1 MDYRFYFLG
10 HDCRICESRE
20 FEAADDADALKS
32 ASRLFTADGKP
43 HHRGFE
49 LWQDRRHIHTENC

>member
-10 HDCRICESRE
+10 QDCLISETRE
-20 FEAADDADALKS
+20 FEAEDDKAALVL
-32 ASRLFTADGKP
+32 AVQMFQHTQKP

>member
-10 HDCRICESRE
+10 QDRRICESRE
-20 FEAADDADALKS
+20 FEATDDAAALER
-32 ASRLFTADGKP
+32 ALQLFTTDPKP

-49 LWQDRRHIHTENC
+49 LWQNRRHIHTENC